1 RSPAISPALEYA
13 GRLESRRRQE
23 ARHARRY
30 AGLARNRNIL
40 FVLIVLVAWLG
51 EKERLLPLLLA
62 APAFLFGTAII
73 LRNRA
78 AREWRRARH
87 AVGFYEWRL
96 TCTQGRWAGLGE
108 PGQRFLND

>member
-1 RSPAISPALEYA
+1 RFRILSGGASLQPAEKELPRSPAISPALEYA

-62 APAFLFGTAII
+62 APAFLLGTAII
-73 LRNRA
+73 VRNPA
-78 AREWRRARH
+78 ARD
-87 AVGFYEWRL
+87 GRL
-96 TCTQGRWAGLGE
+96 T
-108 PGQRFLND
+108 